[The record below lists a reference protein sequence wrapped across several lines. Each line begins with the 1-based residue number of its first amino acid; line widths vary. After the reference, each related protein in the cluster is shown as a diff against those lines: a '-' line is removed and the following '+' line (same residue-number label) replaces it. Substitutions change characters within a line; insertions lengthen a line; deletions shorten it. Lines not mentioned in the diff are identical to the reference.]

1 MGHSNS
7 KQNSSKQVS
16 PTLTPETPTLALI
29 PQPTLQPTYLPS
41 SSPRIPKIFLESKQ
55 KIHELDMA
63 SNCHY
68 FQKVGLKPV
77 HTLPMH
83 EVCFGIEEISA
94 FVDCFS
100 NNIIKMN
107 NLKKLSMHWNI
118 LSYQDLEN
126 DFCKLRGRVEK
137 LGNHL
142 RKLKNLEHL
151 VFKISRNQ
159 PKALLSLF
167 KSVVNNR
174 HMRKLGFELQASK
187 FQKEDIMRITGLL
200 KGAAN
205 LTELSLSFKRCLL
218 SDEAFDALFDCLYR
232 LKNLKRLRL
241 NFAFM
246 TNMGE
251 DQIQKTIRLLEKLP
265 QLDCLFINLSGTDI
279 EDQHVKK
286 MMEAFA
292 KSKIMKQCH
301 VKVGSCR
308 KVSFLMA
315 SQAKSLNG
323 FVIAK

>member
-1 MGHSNS
+1 MGLTNS
-7 KQNSSKQVS
+7 KDNIFHKINSPLTIQDQNLPLVPQPSLQTTYEPFSRS
-16 PTLTPETPTLALI
+16 AI
-29 PQPTLQPTYLPS
+29 PQA
-41 SSPRIPKIFLESKQ
+41 FLESKQ
-55 KIHELDMA
+55 KIQELDMI
-63 SNCHY
+63 SSCHY
-68 FQKVGLKPV
+68 FQKTGLKPV
-77 HTLPMH
+77 HTLPLH

-94 FVDCFS
+94 FVECFS
-100 NNIIKMN
+100 NNITKMN

-126 DFCKLRGRVEK
+126 DFGKLRSRVEK

-159 PKALLSLF
+159 PKSLLSLF

-174 HMRKLGFELQASK
+174 HMKKLGFELQASK

-218 SDEAFDALFDCLYR
+218 SDEAFAALFDCLYR
-232 LKNLKRLRL
+232 LVNLKRLRL

-251 DQIQKTIRLLEKLP
+251 EQIQKTIRLLEKLP
-265 QLDCLFINLSGTDI
+265 QLDCLFVNLSGTDI
-279 EDQHVKK
+279 DDQHIKK
-286 MMEAFA
+286 MMESFA
-292 KSKIMKQCH
+292 KSRIIKQCH

-308 KVSFLMA
+308 KISFMMA
-315 SQAKSLNG
+315 SQANSLQG